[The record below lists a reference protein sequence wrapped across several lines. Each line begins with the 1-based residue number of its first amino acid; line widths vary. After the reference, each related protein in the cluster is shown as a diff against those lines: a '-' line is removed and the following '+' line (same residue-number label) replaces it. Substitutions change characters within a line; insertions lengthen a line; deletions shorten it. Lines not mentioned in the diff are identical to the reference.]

1 MVQTA
6 AMPLS
11 LHEQLFQAYADS
23 VRKAYL
29 DEGHEC
35 SGTIIE
41 PGETEVNNHIV
52 SPTPQVRV
60 LNANKSS
67 DLDVGSNVVVPM
79 LQQGHIPD
87 AVLRN
92 SSPTLSSTAADSR
105 HCVLHRSTMEAWDQ
119 IGDLANEI
127 SHSVIVKQAEML
139 NTLAKKDSRIRK
151 QQLQEGDMLHINK
164 KQRTSDDSGVVS
176 SSSAEQEDAS
186 SCDTT
191 DTVAVSSLS
200 SEEDDVLGRQVERMI
215 RMTNYIAEMER
226 IHGLFR
232 SEMEALTGE
241 DD

>member
-1 MVQTA
+1 
-6 AMPLS
+6 
-11 LHEQLFQAYADS
+11 
-23 VRKAYL
+23 
-29 DEGHEC
+29 
-35 SGTIIE
+35 
-41 PGETEVNNHIV
+41 
-52 SPTPQVRV
+52 
-60 LNANKSS
+60 
-67 DLDVGSNVVVPM
+67 
-79 LQQGHIPD
+79 
-87 AVLRN
+87 
-92 SSPTLSSTAADSR
+92 
-105 HCVLHRSTMEAWDQ
+105 
-119 IGDLANEI
+119 
-127 SHSVIVKQAEML
+127 
-139 NTLAKKDSRIRK
+139 
-151 QQLQEGDMLHINK
+151 MLHINK